1 MRFDSTITP
10 DEAMRELGV
19 RLESVRL
26 GRNLTRAELARRSG
40 VPERTLARI
49 ECGDTGIRF
58 KAFVA
63 VCSSLSLM
71 NGFESL
77 IPERGITPE
86 EIVKGLRPRKRARK
100 HAVRTIEWGDQ
111 K

>member
-10 DEAMRELGV
+10 EEAMRELGV

-26 GRNLTRAELARRSG
+26 GRNLTRVELAHRSG

-49 ECGDTGIRF
+49 ERGDTGVRF
-58 KAFVA
+58 KAFVD
-63 VCSSLSLM
+63 VCSALSLM
-71 NGFESL
+71 NGFEFL

-86 EIVKGLRPRKRARK
+86 EIVKGIRPRRRARK
-100 HAVRTIEWGDQ
+100 HGQVAIEWGDE

>member
-1 MRFDSTITP
+1 
-10 DEAMRELGV
+10 
-19 RLESVRL
+19 
-26 GRNLTRAELARRSG
+26 ELARRSG

-63 VCSSLSLM
+63 VCSALSLIG
-71 NGFESL
+71 GFEAL

-100 HAVRTIEWGDQ
+100 HERRAIEWGDE

>member
-19 RLESVRL
+19 RLESIRL

-49 ECGDTGIRF
+49 ECGDAGIRF

-63 VCSSLSLM
+63 VCSALSLM

>member
-10 DEAMRELGV
+10 EEAMRELGA

-49 ECGDTGIRF
+49 EGGDTGIRF
-58 KAFVA
+58 KAFVTA
-63 VCSSLSLM
+63 CFALSLM

-100 HAVRTIEWGDQ
+100 HERKTIEWGDE